1 MKRKELNQAINDTP
15 IRGYVRHN
23 IDDNVIIET
32 RQDVTD
38 IIEDNNNQRKYTDK
52 RTRWGDDL
60 FDNKIASIPLTVFDE
75 LNKRGIVRGFQVI
88 DQKAFKKF
96 LNDPDNRVFR
106 TREGIV

>member
-1 MKRKELNQAINDTP
+1 MQPTTFRTNIAHDT
-15 IRGYVRHN
+15 
-23 IDDNVIIET
+23 DNGLVIET
-32 RQDVTD
+32 RQDITD
-38 IIEDNNNQRKYTDK
+38 ILEDNNNQRKYTDK